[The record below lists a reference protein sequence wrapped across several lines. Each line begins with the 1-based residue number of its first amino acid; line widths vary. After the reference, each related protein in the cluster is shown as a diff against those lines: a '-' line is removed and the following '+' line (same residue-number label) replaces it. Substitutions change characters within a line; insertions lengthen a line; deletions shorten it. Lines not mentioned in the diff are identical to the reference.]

1 MKKLMIAIGAVA
13 LAVGVQAATV
23 NWSSGAFLTPGDGGN
38 GWSSSTAGKKST
50 DYAMEIFFYTDS
62 ACENLMTATGT
73 TETKTSNARA
83 LAGSADVDGLVA
95 NTTYYTKAVITRVA
109 DGATL
114 TSQILSFAYD
124 GSMEDPGFN
133 FMSDEGTALASL
145 SSVDGSYSSTYGFWQ
160 SSGWVGTPVPE
171 PTSGLL
177 MLLGVAGLALR
188 RRRA

>member
-1 MKKLMIAIGAVA
+1 MKKIMIAIGAVA

-23 NWSSGAFLTPGDGGN
+23 NWSSGAFLTPGNDGN

-62 ACENLMTATGT
+62 ACENLMTATDT
-73 TETKTSNARA
+73 TATKTGNDRA
-83 LAGSADVDGLVA
+83 LAGAAEVDGLAA
-95 NTTYYTKAVITRVA
+95 NTTYYTKAIITRA
-109 DGATL
+109 SDGATL

-124 GSMEDPGFN
+124 GSMENPGFD

-145 SSVDGSYSSTYGFWQ
+145 SSVNGSYSSTYGFWQ
-160 SSGWVGTPVPE
+160 ASGWEPVPE

-177 MLLGVAGLALR
+177 MLLGVASLALR